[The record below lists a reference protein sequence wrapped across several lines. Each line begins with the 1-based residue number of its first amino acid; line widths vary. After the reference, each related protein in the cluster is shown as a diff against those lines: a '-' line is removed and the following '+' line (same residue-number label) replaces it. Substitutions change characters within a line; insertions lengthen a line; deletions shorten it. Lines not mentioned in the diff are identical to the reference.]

1 MPRINNL
8 DKNNNVNNNVQTY
21 SSSKES
27 LDLSDYDIWYRVQFD
42 EIKDKR
48 KKNRD
53 RTTERRNSRISTTSD
68 PSSMNSFCS
77 SQKNTPSPLTFVGR
91 LVS

>member
-1 MPRINNL
+1 MPRINNHN
-8 DKNNNVNNNVQTY
+8 KNNNVNNNVQTY

-53 RTTERRNSRISTTSD
+53 RTTERRNSKISTTSD
-68 PSSMNSFCS
+68 PGSMNSFCP
-77 SQKNTPSPLTFVGR
+77 SQKNIPSPLTFVGR

>member
-1 MPRINNL
+1 MPRTNNL

-68 PSSMNSFCS
+68 PGSMNSFCP
-77 SQKNTPSPLTFVGR
+77 SQKNISSPLTFVGR
-91 LVS
+91 SVT

>member
-68 PSSMNSFCS
+68 PSSMNSFCP
-77 SQKNTPSPLTFVGR
+77 SQKNIPSPLTFVGR